1 MNTRR
6 ITERLPWMAIIMGAV
21 ALLINDMEMPLVG
34 DDFRYAIYYP
44 SRQDLIHT
52 MGGIYLHCNAR
63 FGDLTNYIWLT
74 ISPRILT
81 SAICAGMFIL
91 MYMALFR
98 LSGLHA
104 SRPLSRSLLILL
116 SCVVLPLGD
125 CLYLFVVQFNYLW
138 AMAISGMTLW
148 LIISRDMHSHWWIMF
163 APVAAI
169 AGFTHEIVGIPLLL
183 GTLAWLRYV
192 NRRQLTLPKK
202 LVLAALF
209 TGCLIS
215 ISSPGSYTRLHSN
228 TSAGYPEIDTII
240 LNAVKSGYIAVI
252 LIADTL
258 LILALRRATLRSL
271 CRSSWLP
278 LAIISVT
285 SLTFAAIAGVHG
297 RSGWATQ
304 FFGLAALAR
313 QYTMTCKLQS
323 IPQAWST
330 AAVTMLSL
338 ALTFMWGAVIYW
350 QDIVN
355 REMQECVDAYESAP
369 GSVITIQY
377 HDKASIPWYVRPV
390 ISIPLEEPWNMN
402 AITTGSN
409 PSTIITRAVS
419 ATSD

>member
-1 MNTRR
+1 MDTRR
-6 ITERLPWMAIIMGAV
+6 INELLPWIAIIMGAI
-21 ALLINDMEMPLVG
+21 ALLINDIEMPLVG
-34 DDFRYAIYYP
+34 DDFRYAIYDP
-44 SRQDLIHT
+44 SRQDLIHA

-74 ISPRILT
+74 ISPRIIT

-91 MYMALFR
+91 MYMVLFR
-98 LSGLHA
+98 LSGLRA
-104 SRPLSRSLLILL
+104 SRPLSRSLLTLL
-116 SCVVLPLGD
+116 SCVVLPLSD

-148 LIISRDMHSHWWIMF
+148 LIISRDMHSQWWIMF

-192 NRRQLTLPKK
+192 NRRHLTLPKK

-209 TGCLIS
+209 IGCLIS
-215 ISSPGSYTRLHSN
+215 ISSPGSYNRLHSS
-228 TSAGYPEIDTII
+228 TSAEYPEIGII
-240 LNAVKSGYIAVI
+240 VLNTFKSGYIALI

-258 LILALRRATLRSL
+258 LLLAFRRATLRSL
-271 CRSSWLP
+271 CHSSWLP

-285 SLTFAAIAGVHG
+285 SLTFAAVAGIYG

-313 QYTMTCKLQS
+313 QYSMTCKPLN
-323 IPQAWST
+323 IHQAYST
-330 AAVTMLSL
+330 AAVTALSL

-355 REMQECVDAYESAP
+355 REMQECVDAYEAAP
-369 GSVITIQY
+369 GSTITIQY

-402 AITTGSN
+402 AITTDRRPSN
-409 PSTIITRAVS
+409 IITKSAS
-419 ATSD
+419 ATPD